1 MVEAKLVNGWDDPRM
16 PTISGIR
23 RRGYTPESLK
33 KFCDLIG
40 VAKADSVVDISLLE
54 YCIRED
60 LKAKVPRIMTVID
73 PVKVVLTNYD
83 ENKIEYVDIENN
95 PEDPSMGSRKVPFG
109 RNLYIEAEDFMETPI
124 KKFFRM
130 SPGKEVRLKGAYIVK
145 CTDVVKND
153 DGSIKEIHC
162 TVDFDTRSGTPGAD
176 RKVKGTLHWVCAD
189 TAVDVETRLYDY
201 LISPDDH
208 DDGRDFMEK

>member
-1 MVEAKLVNGWDDPRM
+1 
-16 PTISGIR
+16 
-23 RRGYTPESLK
+23 
-33 KFCDLIG
+33 
-40 VAKADSVVDISLLE
+40 
-54 YCIRED
+54 
-60 LKAKVPRIMTVID
+60 
-73 PVKVVLTNYD
+73 
-83 ENKIEYVDIENN
+83 
-95 PEDPSMGSRKVPFG
+95 MGSRKVPFG

-208 DDGRDFMEK
+208 DDGRDFMEKVNTHYLTVMKSKAEPEISKYHVGARLQFLRTGYFIIEQDTTKDHMV

>member
-1 MVEAKLVNGWDDPRM
+1 MTA
-16 PTISGIR
+16 R

-176 RKVKGTLHWVCAD
+176 RKVKGTLH
-189 TAVDVETRLYDY
+189 
-201 LISPDDH
+201 
-208 DDGRDFMEK
+208 